1 METGKVVKVAGFKIE
16 FAKGL
21 TELAN
26 GYNSQSEKI
35 SRVHNDTTL
44 GV

>member
-1 METGKVVKVAGFKIE
+1 MVKVAGFKIQ

-26 GYNSQSEKI
+26 GYDSQSEKI
-35 SRVHNDTTL
+35 TRVHNDTTV